1 MYCRRARRR
10 GHAGARQARPLPSLT
25 LTHETECELS
35 LRPHPVQPSN
45 LFQHSPSISACRR
58 RARSGGTVGGGD
70 RGSYAG
76 DIPPERMW
84 STSRQEARTI
94 ELTTT
99 TACLDGIN
107 TIGLPP
113 AVLRQSCHPSRRQS
127 PLNREHGQRLEMD
140 GSRLRESAA
149 VLAIADPRSAILG

>member
-1 MYCRRARRR
+1 MYCRRARRQ

-35 LRPHPVQPSN
+35 LRPHPIQPIQPSPTLTIN
-45 LFQHSPSISACRR
+45 ISLQTASTERWHC
-58 RARSGGTVGGGD
+58 GGD
-70 RGSYAG
+70 RGSY

-113 AVLRQSCHPSRRQS
+113 AVRRQSRHPSRRQS
-127 PLNREHGQRLEMD
+127 PLSREYGQRLEMD
-140 GSRLRESAA
+140 GSRLRERAA
-149 VLAIADPRSAILG
+149 VLAIADPRSAVLR